1 MTDVC
6 AVNVSAMYSDYM
18 YGCCPGDR
26 FWGGSREPSQVVV
39 GEFCA
44 PSSIFVVRTLTALH
58 VCNSTD
64 YNIYKKEL
72 QSGISRTQE
81 HAGDA
86 GFHLEKIKRLSGL
99 LEANISRMVGDAN
112 DAIDLITDELI
123 KIGSCTE
130 FNKLYENVREPMC
143 ADLSSSV
150 SWAVWLD
157 VKLLE
162 HLSKTLV
169 QRF

>member
-1 MTDVC
+1 M
-6 AVNVSAMYSDYM
+6 
-18 YGCCPGDR
+18 
-26 FWGGSREPSQVVV
+26 

-58 VCNSTD
+58 VSTD

-81 HAGDA
+81 QAGDA

-112 DAIDLITDELI
+112 DAIDFITDELI